1 MSAAWSTGYRNRLVL
16 TSSFS
21 RSTFSL
27 NWVMRWRSPYAV
39 TDESSQHS
47 SECSF
52 TSDWRNRMQRSG
64 SSPAAISIPAVSS
77 T

>member
-1 MSAAWSTGYRNRLVL
+1 MNRLVR
-16 TSSFS
+16 TSCCS
-21 RSTFSL
+21 RADLSL
-27 NWVMRWRSPYAV
+27 NWVIRWRSPYGV
-39 TDESSQHS
+39 TEASSQHS